1 MEGFKWF
8 MSFLLMGTTAFSLAG
23 CSFNVTEN
31 GMIYTVEKIRK
42 NFMPGIKEN
51 GEQKKVGRTCQTY
64 SVGVGTANT
73 AVTYS
78 FSVDKETGICLE

>member
-31 GMIYTVEKIRK
+31 GMIYTVEKSEKILC
-42 NFMPGIKEN
+42 PE
-51 GEQKKVGRTCQTY
+51 
-64 SVGVGTANT
+64 
-73 AVTYS
+73 
-78 FSVDKETGICLE
+78 